1 VCKMGIFNKSNI
13 NALKIENEKMSK
25 QLIELKLQI
34 DTLKQENDTLKNIQL
49 SVDQLQYIDL
59 KKEIPILEKKRDN
72 INSEINQANDL
83 YTKRLAEIKEKENQI
98 IQLDD
103 EILYQSF
110 GFYNPRYN
118 FEHSFEYKNRLDE
131 LRTQQKQVVI
141 NHSAT
146 YYNENWLVN
155 GSARAGK
162 KLANENVKMIVRA
175 FNHECDAAIYK
186 VKFNNIEAIEKRI
199 RISYNILN
207 KMHETLEISITEQ
220 YLNLKIQELYLVYE
234 YECKREEEREIIR
247 CHREEER
254 ENKAFLKEVAEKQKK
269 LNKEELHYIK
279 MINELKNKF
288 ESAHESQKDNYEKRI
303 KDLEEQLARIA
314 DERADIDYRL
324 KYTGA
329 GYVYIISNVGSFGE
343 NIYKIGVTRRL
354 DPMERIREL
363 GRASVPFGF
372 DVHALIFSKN
382 AYQLESSIHKTF
394 DNNKVN
400 QINLR
405 KEFFQV
411 SLNEIESAIR
421 KNHDSTVEFI
431 KVPEAEEY
439 RKSLA
444 MKKNNLK
451 INF

>member
-1 VCKMGIFNKSNI
+1 MGIFNKSNI